1 MRQWHLDIKTPIGI
15 LYLVASERGLKGI
28 GVNKPKDFYSAQP
41 PRGAVQ
47 IILRNAQTQ
56 LDEYFEGKRASFE
69 IPLDAEGTEFQK
81 KVWRRLSQIPY
92 GQTKSYKD
100 IAIELQAPKACRAVG
115 SANGKNP
122 LMIVIPCHR
131 VIASDGTLGGYSG
144 GLDLKIKLLEL
155 EQNAAGTFL

>member
-1 MRQWHLDIKTPIGI
+1 MRHWVLDIKTPIGI
-15 LYLVASERGLKGI
+15 LYLVASERGLKGVGI
-28 GVNKPKDFYSAQP
+28 KKPKDFYSTEP
-41 PRGAVQ
+41 PSGAVQ
-47 IILRNAQTQ
+47 IILRNAKNQI
-56 LDEYFEGKRASFE
+56 DEYFEGKRASFDL
-69 IPLDAEGTEFQK
+69 PLEAEGTEFQK
-81 KVWRRLSQIPY
+81 KVWRRLGQIPY

-144 GLDLKIKLLEL
+144 GLELKIKLLEL
-155 EQNAAGTFL
+155 EKNAAATFL